1 MIGGISGAQG
11 GSLTHSGLDSTVLVL
26 RCHPFPCVVG
36 RTPDRYLR
44 SFWTMLQG
52 VTPEQGTVAFSWG
65 WSTVALFEERLFA
78 LLPPGC
84 RSVSMALPFTI
95 PFSSLS
101 SQKAQEQVSG
111 PLVAVTQDIMAC
123 LWLIHSL
130 PISFHSSIIFSLHL
144 ESCHS
149 LP

>member
-26 RCHPFPCVVG
+26 RCHAFPCVVG

-95 PFSSLS
+95 PFTFSELPESSEAS
-101 SQKAQEQVSG
+101 EWATCCRNTGHHGV
-111 PLVAVTQDIMAC
+111 PLA
-123 LWLIHSL
+123 HSL
-130 PISFHSSIIFSLHL
+130 TSDFISLFYHFLPSS
-144 ESCHS
+144 
-149 LP
+149 